1 MARDLRLICD
11 LPSSQRRRTSLGAR
25 PSSDHPPHLGAPHT
39 AAGAAPGLLR
49 AACTCMHS
57 PTRPSARPLA
67 RWCAVVAPFWLAAAY
82 PKAIDALCGTHTTPA
97 PSSSSSS
104 FHHQL
109 RTHTS
114 SPATLPRLPLVRTP
128 GIHRRASGPPPL
140 VACLQSPTTHPSRPS
155 PSQVVSSEETQGAD
169 HPFL

>member
-1 MARDLRLICD
+1 MRPTRLR
-11 LPSSQRRRTSLGAR
+11 GAG
-25 PSSDHPPHLGAPHT
+25 PF
-39 AAGAAPGLLR
+39 LR
-49 AACTCMHS
+49 AACTRMHS

-82 PKAIDALCGTHTTPA
+82 PKAIDALCATHTTPA
-97 PSSSSSS
+97 PSSSSSR

-128 GIHRRASGPPPL
+128 GIYRRATPRVSP
-140 VACLQSPTTHPSRPS
+140 ASSLQPHPSCLS
-155 PSQVVSSEETQGAD
+155 LSQVVSSEDTPCRASSLRSFRNDLAQKWCSLLLLRCCVCNVSRRRR
-169 HPFL
+169 PPN